1 MLKRKLDHVTRVTLA
16 FLNVMFWLFLAP
28 YGVINYFGIENP
40 AVGFLIGIPMGVV
53 AVLIN
58 ENVLGIEY

>member
-1 MLKRKLDHVTRVTLA
+1 MLKRKLDHVTRAMLA
-16 FLNVMFWLFLAP
+16 FLNVIFWLFVVPL
-28 YGVINYFGIENP
+28 GVLNYFEIENP
-40 AVGFLIGIPMGVV
+40 AVVLFIAIPTGVV